1 MARGNDTTVIG
12 RGTHVK
18 ARLTGQ
24 GDLEVQGHV
33 DGEINV
39 TGDVTVASGGLVG
52 AAISG
57 KRITIHG
64 AVKGDLVAEEAVHL
78 EDGARVVGD
87 IRAARIVMAPGAL
100 IKGYVQIGAAA
111 GERRGAASTA
121 RREAPKPV
129 RREAPKPAARG
140 RVLAIAGGRSAAK
153 RAPPPVVP
161 VLKKGA
167 KGSLKKRA

>member
-1 MARGNDTTVIG
+1 MARGNDSTVIG
-12 RGTHVK
+12 RGTHIK
-18 ARLTGQ
+18 ARVTGE

-33 DGEINV
+33 DGEISV

-52 AAISG
+52 ASING
-57 KRITIHG
+57 KRIIVHG

-78 EDGARVVGD
+78 EDGAKVVGD
-87 IRAARIVMAPGAL
+87 IRASRIVMAPGAL

-111 GERRGAASTA
+111 GERRGSSA

-129 RREAPKPAARG
+129 RREAPKPAGRG
-140 RVLAIAGGRSAAK
+140 KVLALAGGRPAAR